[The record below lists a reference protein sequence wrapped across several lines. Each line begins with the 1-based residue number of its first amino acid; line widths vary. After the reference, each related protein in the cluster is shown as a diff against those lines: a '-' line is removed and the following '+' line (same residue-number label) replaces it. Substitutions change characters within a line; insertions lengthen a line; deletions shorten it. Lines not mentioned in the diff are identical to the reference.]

1 MDVDGKRGVFVKII
15 IGLLLLVAAPA
26 FAEYRAIYTQPR
38 TAAEAELAAPLQ
50 AAQALEKF
58 SAIVNRTLRV
68 DRDIPVVATS
78 CGTPNA
84 FYSPEKKA
92 VFLCYELLVDNARKL
107 GAKTKGLSS
116 RQMADVWMAE
126 LAFILLHEIGHS
138 VIDEFQ
144 LPVLGGEEDAA
155 DQFATFMLLT
165 SNGSHVLKQ
174 ATMWFYTGKP
184 GLLTTLFNSSRLYG
198 DEHSL
203 MQQRFANVICWGF
216 GRDPNEFAQLAVAAK
231 VPESRLMR
239 CQNEY
244 AKLDR
249 DMRRLL
255 GTSLAGGAAP
265 VPLAANYGSAAA
277 QVVQPGPVPVD
288 GWVLAKRHRCVF
300 CHLTDSGIIGPSFKE
315 IAQRYRGA
323 ASTEKLVSNVAAGS
337 VGAWGRVPAPPANGV
352 PNEDLQQIVRWILDL

>member
-1 MDVDGKRGVFVKII
+1 MKII
-15 IGLLLLVAAPA
+15 IGLLLLAAAPA

-38 TAAEAELAAPLQ
+38 TAVEAELAAPLQ
-50 AAQALEKF
+50 AGQALEKLA
-58 SAIVNRTLRV
+58 AIVNRTLRV
-68 DRDIPVVATS
+68 DRDIPIVATS

-84 FYSPEKKA
+84 FYSSEKKA
-92 VFLCYELLVDNARKL
+92 VVLCYELLVDNARKL
-107 GAKTKGLSS
+107 GAKTKGLSNQ
-116 RQMADVWMAE
+116 QMADIWRSE

-165 SNGSHVLKQ
+165 SNGSQVLRQ

-203 MQQRFANVICWGF
+203 MQQRLANVICWGF

-255 GTSLAGGAAP
+255 GTRLAGAAP
-265 VPLAANYGSAAA
+265 APLTTNYGSAAA
-277 QVVQPGPVPVD
+277 PVMQPGPVPVD

-300 CHLTDSGIIGPSFKE
+300 CHLTESRIIGPSFKE
-315 IAQRYRGA
+315 IAQRYRGTTSA
-323 ASTEKLVSNVAAGS
+323 EKLAANVAAGS
-337 VGAWGRVPAPPANGV
+337 VGAWGRVPAPPANDV
-352 PNEDLQQIVRWILDL
+352 PAEDLRELIQWILAL